1 MKKSAAIRFLN
12 TVFSQQNRAAS
23 RANDWWPMHLSSR
36 STFGHSLRHNQNFN
50 QRSWPTI
57 HIMSELTE
65 ELILNAL
72 RQINDPD
79 LHKDIVTLGFI
90 KDLRIDG
97 GAVSF
102 RIVLTTPA
110 CPVKEEM
117 EGAAKQVVGALP
129 GVKSVSVKMDA
140 EVPKGRGIGEK
151 VTVPGVRNIIAVS
164 SGKGGVGKSTVA
176 VNVAVSLALDGARVG
191 LMDADVYGPNV
202 PIMLGASDARPE
214 VEGNRLIPIEAYG
227 LKIMSMAFLQPG
239 DKPMIVR
246 GPILHGLVKQFLSD
260 VKWGELDYL
269 IVDMPPGTGD
279 VQLSLAQLVP
289 VQGAVLVT
297 TPQDVAVADVRRAL
311 RMFETVAI
319 PILGIVENM
328 SYFIAPDTGNRYD
341 IFGQGGGEKLAAM
354 YSVPFL
360 GSIPL
365 GISVREAGDKGVPVV
380 VSEPDSS
387 QAQSFRHVAEEVAR
401 QVSIEAMKPELVV
414 LGKGQ

>member
-1 MKKSAAIRFLN
+1 M
-12 TVFSQQNRAAS
+12 SQ
-23 RANDWWPMHLSSR
+23 
-36 STFGHSLRHNQNFN
+36 
-50 QRSWPTI
+50 
-57 HIMSELTE
+57 LTE
-65 ELILNAL
+65 QLILDAL
-72 RQINDPD
+72 RQIQDPD

-90 KDLRIDG
+90 KDLKIEG
-97 GAVSF
+97 GIVSF

-117 EGAAKQVVGALP
+117 EGAAKELVSALP
-129 GVKSVSVKMDA
+129 GVHSVNVKMDS

-151 VTVPGVRNIIAVS
+151 VSVPGVRNIIAVS

-191 LMDADVYGPNV
+191 LMDMDVYGPNV
-202 PIMLGASDARPE
+202 PIMLGASEARPE
-214 VEGNRLIPIEAYG
+214 VDVNKLIPIEAYG
-227 LKIMSMAFLQPG
+227 VRIMSMAFLQPG

-297 TPQDVAVADVRRAL
+297 TPQDVAIADVRRAL

-319 PILGIVENM
+319 PILGVVENM

-341 IFGQGGGEKLAAM
+341 IFGEGGGQKLATM
-354 YSVPFL
+354 YGVPFL

-365 GISVREAGDKGVPVV
+365 GIEVRAGGDKGVPIV
-380 VSEPDSS
+380 VSKPDSP
-387 QAQSFRHVAEEVAR
+387 QAQAFRRVAEEVAR